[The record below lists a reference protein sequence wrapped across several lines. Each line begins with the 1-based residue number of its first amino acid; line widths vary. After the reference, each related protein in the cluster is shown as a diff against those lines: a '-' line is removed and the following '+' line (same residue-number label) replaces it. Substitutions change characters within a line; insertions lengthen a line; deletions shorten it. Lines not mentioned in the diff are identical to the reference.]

1 MARVHVQDVHTVL
14 TVHVV
19 VRHIGGGRI
28 DVFTVVVDDVRLA
41 QVGNDSARHINVSF
55 HSKGGTTFQL
65 ISTINLGQFG
75 GTKNDRDICKTTF
88 FVGVNAV
95 MVVNKQIRFVF

>member
-41 QVGNDSARHINVSF
+41 QVGNDSTRHINVSF
-55 HSKGGTTFQL
+55 HSKGRAALQL
-65 ISTINLGQFG
+65 ISTIHLGQFG
-75 GTKNDRDICKTTF
+75 GTKDHRDVCKTSL